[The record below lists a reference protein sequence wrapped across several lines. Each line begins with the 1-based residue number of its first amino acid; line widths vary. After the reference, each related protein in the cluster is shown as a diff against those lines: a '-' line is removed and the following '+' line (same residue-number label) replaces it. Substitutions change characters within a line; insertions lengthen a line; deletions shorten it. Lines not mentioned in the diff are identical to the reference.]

1 MTSSGFSVREFK
13 PVVSELGGQR
23 QRSRAAMFRPA
34 LSDQARARRVGGTLL
49 VLTRKALNAMEVT
62 NSPALRTR
70 ITATF
75 VYEARDLLSRL
86 RALDIDHDPGFGLI
100 SARVRERLAQI
111 RALIPIMDDTLAVCQ
126 LIEAELLVLSGDLAA
141 AQTGLESLMLSIRTI
156 QGHDLRDEIAVRYL
170 DLCISRMDTKAGFL
184 TFLEYLAR
192 RLPRGR
198 ISARFGREMRVI
210 ATHSNI
216 LRDNGFRYSAL
227 VILAWSKL
235 AHTAPRRF
243 TGPIADVAMRR
254 AGLAIVRRELGVSA
268 HLAQSARVVRSMGGI
283 GDLLMMTP
291 GLRALAKRID
301 RPVEFAIPRR
311 YLALFETNPFVA
323 AVGVEDLPAEWYRG
337 DPVIDLTDCPA
348 SVVESRSAPMVT
360 VNRIEI
366 FAHAMGVSTRELRRY
381 GLQPVFEPSPA
392 GQQRAAEWL
401 RLRSLQRGEFIA
413 IQASAAESYRTWKG
427 MPEAARVLAKVM
439 PVVVFD
445 DKLLKPPDRS
455 ALSENIELA
464 IGLDL
469 STGFALACEAKL
481 IVAPDS
487 ALLHLAGARRIP
499 CVGIFGPTGGAVRTS
514 AYPQTVGVSRSAE
527 LPCTPCWRNQV
538 TPCMLTGGMS
548 SQCLESLPADA
559 VIDAAMRLLRDSGT
573 KQPDVMMS

>member
-1 MTSSGFSVREFK
+1 MRSTGFSLRESR
-13 PVVSELGGQR
+13 PVVSELDGRR
-23 QRSRAAMFRPA
+23 QQSRAAMFRPA
-34 LSDQARARRVGGTLL
+34 LSDKTRARRVGGTLL
-49 VLTRKALNAMEVT
+49 VLTRRALNAIEVAG
-62 NSPALRTR
+62 SPVLRTR
-70 ITATF
+70 IAATLLRE
-75 VYEARDLLSRL
+75 VRDLLGWL
-86 RALDIDHDPGFGLI
+86 RTLDIDHDPGFGLI

-111 RALIPIMDDTLAVCQ
+111 RALIPVMDDALAICQ

-141 AQTGLESLMLSIRTI
+141 AHTGLESLMLSIRTI
-156 QGHDLRDEIAVRYL
+156 QGHDLRDEVAVRYL
-170 DLCISRMDTKAGFL
+170 DLCISRMDSKAGFL
-184 TFLEYLAR
+184 AFLEYLAR

-235 AHTAPRRF
+235 AHAAPRRF
-243 TGPIADVAMRR
+243 TGPIADAAMRR

-268 HLAQSARVVRSMGGI
+268 HLAQSARAVRSMGGL

-311 YLALFETNPFVA
+311 YLALFETNPFVTA
-323 AVGVEDLPAEWYRG
+323 LGIEDLPAEWYRG
-337 DPVIDLTDCPA
+337 GPIVDLTDCPA

-366 FAHAMGVSTRELRRY
+366 FARALGVSTRELRRY

-392 GQQRAAEWL
+392 GQQRAEEWL
-401 RLRSLQRGEFIA
+401 RLRKLQRGAFIA
-413 IQASAAESYRTWKG
+413 IQASAAESYRTWNG
-427 MPEAARVLAKVM
+427 MSEAARVLAEVM

-445 DKLLKPPDRS
+445 DKPLKPTDRLT
-455 ALSENIELA
+455 LSENIELA

-469 STGFALACEAKL
+469 STGLALACEAKL

-499 CVGIFGPTGGAVRTS
+499 CVGIFGPTDGPVRTS
-514 AYPQTVGVSRSAE
+514 AYPLAVGVSRAAE
-527 LPCTPCWRNQV
+527 LPCAPCWRNQA

-548 SQCLESLPADA
+548 SQCLESLPANV
-559 VIDAAMRLLRDSGT
+559 VIDAVMRLLRGSRT
-573 KQPDVMMS
+573 KRPDAMIS